1 MSTQHA
7 PTPPEPGP
15 VRAFDFPI
23 IHDDRLNSAG
33 LRVLSAAQGDLPL
46 VTAHLVLDAGAAAE
60 SPELEGIARLTADA
74 MDAGTRDRNADELA
88 WALERLGVE
97 LDTGTGW
104 DAGHI
109 ALTVPSDRLEPALA
123 LFAEIVRRPAFPADQ
138 VDRLRDEQMAGI
150 LQRRKEPRALGDDM
164 AVRYIF
170 ADGVPYG
177 RPVIGREATVRGLTA
192 ENVADFYKARYR
204 PGSSAI
210 VFTGDITAKRAADLA
225 RTHFGDW
232 ETGSAPAASLRV
244 EPRVEAT
251 TVFVVDRPG
260 SVQSEIRI
268 GDVGVERAH
277 PDYFPL
283 IVFNTILGGAFT
295 SRLNMNLR
303 ERHGFTYGINSSFA
317 FRRQPG
323 PFSVS
328 AAVATDV
335 TARAVEEA
343 LSEMRCIHDVGV
355 TAQELDAARDYL
367 RGILPLTL
375 QTTGQLAG
383 RIAEI
388 AVFDLPLDYFEQYRQ
403 RVADVTAE
411 NVGRVARDRL
421 RLDRLAIVVVGDADQ
436 ITGPLQDLGIGPVQ
450 VVDADAA

>member
-1 MSTQHA
+1 MSTHT
-7 PTPPEPGP
+7 PTAPEPGP
-15 VRAFDFPI
+15 VRAYDFPF
-23 IHDDRLNSAG
+23 IHDERIGDGG
-33 LRVLSAAQGDLPL
+33 LRVLSASHGKLPL

-60 SPELEGIARLTADA
+60 SLELEGVARLTANA
-74 MDAGTRDRNADELA
+74 MDAGTQDRNADDLA

-97 LDTGTGW
+97 LETGTGW
-104 DAGHI
+104 DAAHV

-123 LFAEIVRRPAFPADQ
+123 LFAEVVRRPAFPADQ
-138 VDRLRDEQMAGI
+138 VERLRDEQLAGI
-150 LQRRKEPRALGDDM
+150 MQRRKEPRALGDDM

-170 ADGVPYG
+170 AEGMPYG
-177 RPVIGREATVRGLTA
+177 RPVIGREETVRGLTA
-192 ENVADFYKARYR
+192 DGVASFYEARYR
-204 PGSSAI
+204 PGSSAM
-210 VFTGDITAKRAADLA
+210 VLTGDITPERAARLA

-232 ETGSAPAASLRV
+232 ATGSAEPARLQV
-244 EPRVEAT
+244 EPRVDAT

-268 GDVGVERAH
+268 GDIGVERAH

-303 ERHGFTYGINSSFA
+303 ERHGFTYGVNSSFA

-323 PFSVS
+323 PFSIS

-343 LSEMRCIHDVGV
+343 LSEMRGLRDDGA
-355 TAQELDAARDYL
+355 TPQELDAARDYL
-367 RGILPLTL
+367 RGVLPLTL

-388 AVFDLPLDYFEQYRQ
+388 AVFDLPLDYFEQYRS
-403 RVADVTAE
+403 RIADVTADD
-411 NVGRVARDRL
+411 VARVAHERL

-436 ITGPLQDLGIGPVQ
+436 ITGPLQDLDIGPVQ
-450 VVDADAA
+450 VVDTA

>member
-1 MSTQHA
+1 MSTQHM

-15 VRAFDFPI
+15 VRAYDFPVI
-23 IHDDRLNSAG
+23 NDDRIGNEG
-33 LRVLSAAQGDLPL
+33 LRVLSAGHGDLPL

-60 SPELEGIARLTADA
+60 PPELEGVARLTANA

-97 LDTGTGW
+97 LETGTGW
-104 DAGHI
+104 DAGHL

-123 LFAEIVRRPAFPADQ
+123 LFAEVVRRPAFPADQ
-138 VDRLRDEQMAGI
+138 VDRLRDEQLAGI

-164 AVRYIF
+164 ATRYIF
-170 ADGVPYG
+170 AEGVPYG
-177 RPVIGREATVRGLTA
+177 RPVIGRDDPVRSLTA
-192 ENVADFYKARYR
+192 DQVAGFYEARYR
-204 PGSSAI
+204 PGSAAI
-210 VFTGDITAKRAADLA
+210 VFTGDITAERAAQLA
-225 RTHFGDW
+225 RSHFGDW
-232 ETGSAPAASLRV
+232 DTGSAGSASLTV
-244 EPRVEAT
+244 EPRVDAT
-251 TVFVVDRPG
+251 TIFVVDRPG

-303 ERHGFTYGINSSFA
+303 ERHGFTYGVNSSFA

-343 LSEMRCIHDVGV
+343 LAEMRGIHDDGV

-367 RGILPLTL
+367 RGVLPLTL

-388 AVFDLPLDYFEQYRQ
+388 AVFDLPLDYFEQYR
-403 RVADVTAE
+403 RRIADVDAAD
-411 NVGRVARDRL
+411 VARVARERL

-436 ITGPLQDLGIGPVQ
+436 ITGPLQDLDVGPVQ
-450 VVDADAA
+450 VVDAP

>member
-1 MSTQHA
+1 MSTHT
-7 PTPPEPGP
+7 PTAPEPGP
-15 VRAFDFPI
+15 VRAYDFPVI
-23 IHDDRLNSAG
+23 QDERVGETG
-33 LRVLSAAQGDLPL
+33 LRMLSAKHGKLPL

-60 SPELEGIARLTADA
+60 PPELEGVARLTANA
-74 MDAGTRDRNADELA
+74 MDAGTRDRDADELA

-97 LDTGTGW
+97 LETGTGW
-104 DAGHI
+104 DAAHQ

-138 VDRLRDEQMAGI
+138 VDRLRDEQLAGI
-150 LQRRKEPRALGDDM
+150 MQRRKEPRALGDDM
-164 AVRYIF
+164 GARYIF

-177 RPVIGREATVRGLTA
+177 RPVIGREETVSGLTA
-192 ENVADFYKARYR
+192 ERVSSFYAARYR
-204 PGSSAI
+204 PGSAAI
-210 VFTGDITAKRAADLA
+210 VFTGDITAERAARLA
-225 RTHFGDW
+225 HTHFGDW
-232 ETGSAPAASLRV
+232 ETGSADPGHLRV
-244 EPRVEAT
+244 EPRVDAT
-251 TVFVVDRPG
+251 TVFVVNRPG

-268 GDVGVERAH
+268 GDVGVERGH

-303 ERHGFTYGINSSFA
+303 ERHGFTYGVNSSFA

-335 TARAVEEA
+335 TAHAVQEA
-343 LSEMRCIHDVGV
+343 LSEMQGMHDDGA
-355 TAQELDAARDYL
+355 TAQELDAARDFL
-367 RGILPLTL
+367 RGVLPLTL

-388 AVFDLPLDYFEQYRQ
+388 AVFGLPLDYFEQYR
-403 RVADVTAE
+403 RRIADVTAE
-411 NVGRVARDRL
+411 DVARVARERL

-436 ITGPLQDLGIGPVQ
+436 ITGPLQELGVGPVQ
-450 VVDADAA
+450 VVDAA